1 MISITADRSDKK
13 KRKIKIWAVVFWLLV
28 WQGVSQ
34 VLGQEILLVSPV
46 SVLRR
51 LLELAVTADFWSSIA
66 FSIIR
71 IMGGFLL
78 AAFLGILLGAL
89 AAGVSPVRQLLEPA
103 VLTIKSIPVASF
115 VILVLIWVP
124 SENLSVVISFLMV
137 FPVIYTNVL
146 NGIESTDR
154 KLLEMAE
161 VFRISLP
168 RRIRYIYASQVL
180 PFFRAGCS
188 VALGLCWKAGVAA
201 EVIGIPDGS
210 IGERL
215 YMAKVYLNTP
225 DLFAC
230 TIVIVLISLV
240 FERLF
245 LALVDRGVRY
255 LERSEEHTSA
265 LQSRFDIVC
274 RLLL

>member
-1 MISITADRSDKK
+1 M
-13 KRKIKIWAVVFWLLV
+13 FWLLV

-89 AAGVSPVRQLLEPA
+89 AAGVPPVRQLLEPA

-168 RRIRYIYASQVL
+168 RRIRYIYASQIL

-215 YMAKVYLNTP
+215 YMAKDYLNTP
-225 DLFAC
+225 DLFAW

-255 LERSEEHTSA
+255 LERS
-265 LQSRFDIVC
+265 
-274 RLLL
+274 

>member
-1 MISITADRSDKK
+1 MEKYREMISITADRSDKK

-46 SVLRR
+46 SVFGR

-89 AAGVSPVRQLLEPA
+89 AAGVPPVRQLLEPA

-115 VILVLIWVP
+115 VILALIWVS

-168 RRIRYIYASQVL
+168 R
-180 PFFRAGCS
+180 PFLFSGRDAVWLSAFAG
-188 VALGLCWKAGVAA
+188 KR
-201 EVIGIPDGS
+201 E
-210 IGERL
+210 
-215 YMAKVYLNTP
+215 
-225 DLFAC
+225 
-230 TIVIVLISLV
+230 
-240 FERLF
+240 
-245 LALVDRGVRY
+245 
-255 LERSEEHTSA
+255 
-265 LQSRFDIVC
+265 
-274 RLLL
+274 

>member
-1 MISITADRSDKK
+1 MA
-13 KRKIKIWAVVFWLLV
+13 FWLLV

-78 AAFLGILLGAL
+78 AALLGILLGAL

-146 NGIESTDR
+146 T
-154 KLLEMAE
+154 
-161 VFRISLP
+161 
-168 RRIRYIYASQVL
+168 
-180 PFFRAGCS
+180 
-188 VALGLCWKAGVAA
+188 
-201 EVIGIPDGS
+201 
-210 IGERL
+210 RL
-215 YMAKVYLNTP
+215 
-225 DLFAC
+225 
-230 TIVIVLISLV
+230 
-240 FERLF
+240 
-245 LALVDRGVRY
+245 
-255 LERSEEHTSA
+255 
-265 LQSRFDIVC
+265 
-274 RLLL
+274 

>member
-1 MISITADRSDKK
+1 M
-13 KRKIKIWAVVFWLLV
+13 FWLLV

-124 SENLSVVISFLMV
+124 SENLSVLSVVISFLMV

-168 RRIRYIYASQVL
+168 RRICYIYASQVL

-188 VALGLCWKAGVAA
+188 IALGLCWKAGVAA

-225 DLFAC
+225 DLFAW
-230 TIVIVLISLV
+230 TIVIVLISLI

-255 LERSEEHTSA
+255 LERS
-265 LQSRFDIVC
+265 
-274 RLLL
+274 

>member
-1 MISITADRSDKK
+1 MEKYREMISITADRSDKK

-46 SVLRR
+46 SVLGR

-89 AAGVSPVRQLLEPA
+89 AAGVPPVRQLLEPA

-115 VILVLIWVP
+115 VILVLIWVS

-161 VFRISLP
+161 MQCGSRPLLESGSSCRSHRYTGRFYRRTALYGKSLSE
-168 RRIRYIYASQVL
+168 YAGPVCMDHS
-180 PFFRAGCS
+180 
-188 VALGLCWKAGVAA
+188 
-201 EVIGIPDGS
+201 D
-210 IGERL
+210 
-215 YMAKVYLNTP
+215 
-225 DLFAC
+225 
-230 TIVIVLISLV
+230 
-240 FERLF
+240 
-245 LALVDRGVRY
+245 
-255 LERSEEHTSA
+255 
-265 LQSRFDIVC
+265 RFDQPDF
-274 RLLL
+274 

>member
-1 MISITADRSDKK
+1 MALDPHRKTTHIRARLITAAA
-13 KRKIKIWAVVFWLLV
+13 ILFWLAV
-28 WQGVSQ
+28 WQGVSAAI
-34 VLGQEILLVSPV
+34 GQEILLVSPV

-89 AAGVSPVRQLLEPA
+89 AAGVSPVRQLLVPA

-168 RRIRYIYASQVL
+168 RRIRYIYASQIL

-225 DLFAC
+225 DLFAW

-255 LERSEEHTSA
+255 LERS
-265 LQSRFDIVC
+265 
-274 RLLL
+274 

>member
-13 KRKIKIWAVVFWLLV
+13 KRKIKIWAVAFWLLV

-78 AAFLGILLGAL
+78 AALLGILLGAL

-115 VILVLIWVP
+115 VILVTGNFWRWQKC
-124 SENLSVVISFLMV
+124 SGS
-137 FPVIYTNVL
+137 
-146 NGIESTDR
+146 
-154 KLLEMAE
+154 
-161 VFRISLP
+161 
-168 RRIRYIYASQVL
+168 
-180 PFFRAGCS
+180 PF
-188 VALGLCWKAGVAA
+188 
-201 EVIGIPDGS
+201 PDGS
-210 IGERL
+210 GIFTL
-215 YMAKVYLNTP
+215 P
-225 DLFAC
+225 
-230 TIVIVLISLV
+230 
-240 FERLF
+240 
-245 LALVDRGVRY
+245 RY
-255 LERSEEHTSA
+255 FPFSEQDA
-265 LQSRFDIVC
+265 A
-274 RLLL
+274 

>member
-1 MISITADRSDKK
+1 MA
-13 KRKIKIWAVVFWLLV
+13 FWLLV

-78 AAFLGILLGAL
+78 AALLGILLGAL

-210 IGERL
+210 IGEQL

-225 DLFAC
+225 DLFAW

-245 LALVDRGVRY
+245 LALVDRGVGY
-255 LERSEEHTSA
+255 LERS
-265 LQSRFDIVC
+265 
-274 RLLL
+274 